1 MDESKKQFWLN
12 HIEGAKRFDGTQSQY
27 CAQHG
32 IKPASLSA
40 YKAML
45 VGRRVSKRSRFT
57 KVEISDSPR
66 KDSSLPDPIWLAS
79 FLRAWSG
86 RA

>member
-32 IKPASLSA
+32 IKPASLST

-45 VGRRVSKRSRFT
+45 GGCPHNR
-57 KVEISDSPR
+57 
-66 KDSSLPDPIWLAS
+66 
-79 FLRAWSG
+79 
-86 RA
+86 